1 MHFQNK
7 KTDASLRKTITP
19 PRLMQLHTANQI
31 KSNQELTT
39 SLISLGQDSGHFLA
53 SQYSMQIT
61 MKTNVYKV
69 LNYDNFSQEGS
80 PTLLQIL

>member
-19 PRLMQLHTANQI
+19 PRLMRLHTANQI
-31 KSNQELTT
+31 KSRIDN
-39 SLISLGQDSGHFLA
+39 ISNFSGTGFGTLSSEPIFYA
-53 SQYSMQIT
+53 KYDENKCLYQ
-61 MKTNVYKV
+61 V
-69 LNYDNFSQEGS
+69 LNYDKFSQEDS